1 MLDIGEIQPESLI
14 KQNNEMLKNCQL
26 FENLGNYAV
35 EEVAWYRGQMD
46 DIDKL
51 IEESKQKRKENIA

>member
-1 MLDIGEIQPESLI
+1 
-14 KQNNEMLKNCQL
+14 MLKNCQL
-26 FENLGNYAV
+26 FENFGNYAV

-46 DIDKL
+46 DIDRL